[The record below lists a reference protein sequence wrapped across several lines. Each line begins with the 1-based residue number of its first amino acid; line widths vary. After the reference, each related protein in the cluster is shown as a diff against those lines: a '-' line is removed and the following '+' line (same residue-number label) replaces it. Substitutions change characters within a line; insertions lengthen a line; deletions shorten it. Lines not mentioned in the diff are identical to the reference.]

1 MGWLE
6 ELAEGCVSGLTFGL
20 SDEIGITGKG
30 GIIHDTDADSILID
44 DNGVSFI
51 KSEIQIG
58 WKDIANIGII
68 KGSEEEGQAVAFT
81 FRGGLSVYS
90 GALFIDDRARSWSA
104 ACRRIVATELPD
116 GCDTKDLLKVADDLE
131 WAIEIADEIRG
142 TDENLVID
150 EDELFRQSVI
160 MCFKCRNHLDIA
172 KGRTRTR
179 VREVLDSFRARI
191 RTQFLRLDAEDA
203 GVKELIAIA
212 LYILSD
218 REGSGVQWQKKKYE
232 ELSAAA
238 QHGIGFDRAKVIYP
252 LLEEDGE
259 SAVLGD
265 AKWYKTRK
273 TIICTN
279 ETIELGALFS
289 EADRILGVMI
299 MNAADI
305 EEYNANVESE
315 YRLVFQPGHPQN
327 GCTYIQHPLRQNVY
341 FEVNSFHDSMRER
354 KQNELLRILES
365 LGAYSA
371 HVEVCHGHEIR
382 EKSAHELHTDTSV
395 NMGTTGSEMSQSATS
410 EQQTKL
416 AMSQRATKDWS
427 FNPPDKPSLPD
438 DLVFYPT
445 EETWQQLVRSVLR
458 GGLKRAQVDLEYKT
472 EYGITEKHLSD
483 VATSVKNLLPLFDMN
498 LKQQFSSD
506 LYQLTTTQ
514 WHYGVTFENE
524 NGERAGAKD
533 SSLPSVNPLRQS
545 VDRHKAEALFAKR
558 AKRYAQSEGH
568 INAEQRADLEALAA
582 KYGIDEFRMEELI
595 EEAFV

>member
-6 ELAEGCVSGLTFGL
+6 GLSEGLIELATLGL

-30 GIIHDTDADSILID
+30 GIIHNTDADSILID

-58 WKDIANIGII
+58 WKDIANIGI
-68 KGSEEEGQAVAFT
+68 KGSEEEDQVFEFT
-81 FRGGLSVYS
+81 FRGGLSVCS
-90 GALFIDDRARSWSA
+90 DALFIEDRTRSWSA
-104 ACRRIVATELPD
+104 ACRRIVAAELPD
-116 GCDTKDLLKVADDLE
+116 GCEAKDLLKVANDLK
-131 WAIEIADEIRG
+131 WSIDIANAIRG

-150 EDELFRQSVI
+150 EVELFRQSVI
-160 MCFKCRNHLDIA
+160 MCFECGNHLDIA

-191 RTQFLRLDAEDA
+191 RSQFLRLDAEDA
-203 GVKELIAIA
+203 KELCGLSLID
-212 LYILSD
+212 LSD

-238 QHGIGFDRAKVIYP
+238 QHGIDFDRATVISP
-252 LLEEDGE
+252 LLAKNGE

-289 EADRILGVMI
+289 EADRILGVMV

-395 NMGTTGSEMSQSATS
+395 NMGTTGSEVSQSATS
-410 EQQTKL
+410 EKQTKL

-458 GGLKRAQVDLEYKT
+458 GGLKHARVDLEYKS
-472 EYGITEKHLSD
+472 EYGITEHYLLD

-514 WHYGVTFENE
+514 WHYDVTFENE
-524 NGERAGAKD
+524 DGERAGAKD

-558 AKRYAQSEGH
+558 AKRYAQSEDH

>member
-6 ELAEGCVSGLTFGL
+6 GLSEGLVELATLGL

-44 DNGVSFI
+44 DSGVTFI
-51 KSEIQIG
+51 KSGIQIG
-58 WKDIANIGII
+58 WNDIANIGI
-68 KGSEEEGQAVAFT
+68 KGSEEEDQVYEFM
-81 FRGGLSVYS
+81 FRGGLTVSCDQMQIECSSEDCPAMCQGTLV
-90 GALFIDDRARSWSA
+90 
-104 ACRRIVATELPD
+104 TELPD
-116 GCDTKDLLKVADDLE
+116 GCDTKDLLSAADDLK
-131 WAIEIADEIRG
+131 WAIDIANTIRG
-142 TDENLVID
+142 TDEHLVIG
-150 EDELFRQSVI
+150 EDELFRQSVK
-160 MCFKCRNHLDIA
+160 MCFQCEDHLETATEETRAIV
-172 KGRTRTR
+172 RT
-179 VREVLDSFRARI
+179 VLDCFRDRM
-191 RTQFLRLDAEDA
+191 RTQFLLLDAEEA
-203 GVKELIAIA
+203 KVLCGLSLFV
-212 LYILSD
+212 LSD
-218 REGSGVQWQKKKYE
+218 THGSGVPWQKKKYE
-232 ELSAAA
+232 EWNAAA
-238 QHGIGFDRAKVIYP
+238 SCSGVAMERRDVIES
-252 LLEEDGE
+252 LLEEGGE
-259 SAVLGD
+259 SAVFGD

-273 TIICTN
+273 TIICTDK
-279 ETIELGALFS
+279 TIALDALFS
-289 EADRILGVMI
+289 EADRIPGVMI
-299 MNAADI
+299 MNATDI

-327 GCTYIQHPLRQNVY
+327 GCTYVQHPFTKNVY

-371 HVEVCHGHEIR
+371 HVEVRHGHEVR
-382 EKSAHELHTDTSV
+382 MNCAHELHTGTSV
-395 NMGTTGSEMSQSATS
+395 NLGTDGSEVSQSSTS
-410 EQQTKL
+410 EQQTTL
-416 AMSQRATKDWS
+416 EMSQRATKDWS

-445 EETWQQLVRSVLR
+445 EETWQQLARSVLR

-483 VATSVKNLLPLFDMN
+483 VATSVKTLLPLFDMN

-506 LYQLTTTQ
+506 LRQLTTTQ
-514 WHYGVTFENE
+514 WHYVVTFENE
-524 NGERAGAKD
+524 AGERAGAKND
-533 SSLPSVNPLRQS
+533 PILPVNPLQQS

-595 EEAFV
+595 EDAFA

>member
-6 ELAEGCVSGLTFGL
+6 GLSEGLIELATLGL

-30 GIIHDTDADSILID
+30 GIIHNTDADSILID

-58 WKDIANIGII
+58 WKDIANIGI
-68 KGSEEEGQAVAFT
+68 KGSEEEDQVFEFT
-81 FRGGLSVYS
+81 FRGGLSVCS
-90 GALFIDDRARSWSA
+90 DALFIEDRTRSWSA
-104 ACRRIVATELPD
+104 ACRRIVAAELPD
-116 GCDTKDLLKVADDLE
+116 GCEAKDLLKVANDLK
-131 WAIEIADEIRG
+131 WSIDIANAIRG

-150 EDELFRQSVI
+150 EVELFRQSVI
-160 MCFKCRNHLDIA
+160 MCFECGNHLDIA

-191 RTQFLRLDAEDA
+191 RSQFLRLDAEDA
-203 GVKELIAIA
+203 KELCGLSLID
-212 LYILSD
+212 LSD

-238 QHGIGFDRAKVIYP
+238 QHGIDFDRATVISP
-252 LLEEDGE
+252 LLAKNGE

-289 EADRILGVMI
+289 EADRILGVMV

-395 NMGTTGSEMSQSATS
+395 NMGTTGSEVSQSATS
-410 EQQTKL
+410 EKQTKL

-458 GGLKRAQVDLEYKT
+458 GGLKHARVDLEYKS
-472 EYGITEKHLSD
+472 EYGITEHHLLD

-514 WHYGVTFENE
+514 WHYDVTFENE
-524 NGERAGAKD
+524 DGERAGAKD

-558 AKRYAQSEGH
+558 AKRYAQSEDH

>member
-1 MGWLE
+1 MGIFERILE
-6 ELAEGCVSGLTFGL
+6 ECVRVNTWGL
-20 SDEIGITGKG
+20 SDKIGITGND
-30 GIIHDTDADSILID
+30 GILHDADKDSILINV
-44 DNGVSFI
+44 NGVSFI
-51 KSEIQIG
+51 KSGIQIG
-58 WKDIANIGII
+58 WEDIANIDSAGVA
-68 KGSEEEGQAVAFT
+68 EEDQIVAFT
-81 FRGGLSVYS
+81 FRGGLTVSCVAS
-90 GALFIDDRARSWSA
+90 HVANRAGGWFTG
-104 ACRRIVATELPD
+104 CQRIVATELPD
-116 GCDTKDLLKVADDLE
+116 GCEAKDLLNVADDLE
-131 WAIEIADEIRG
+131 WAIEIADKIRG

-150 EDELFRQSVI
+150 EDELFRQSAK
-160 MCFKCRNHLDIA
+160 MCFECGNHLDIA

-203 GVKELIAIA
+203 DVKELIALA
-212 LYILSD
+212 LTILSN

-238 QHGIGFDRAKVIYP
+238 QHGIDFDRATVISP
-252 LLEEDGE
+252 LLAKNGE

-279 ETIELGALFS
+279 ETIALDALFS
-289 EADRILGVMI
+289 ESNRISGVMI

-315 YRLVFQPGHPQN
+315 HRLAFQPGHPQN
-327 GCTYIQHPLRQNVY
+327 GCTYIQHPFTKNVY

-371 HVEVCHGHEIR
+371 HVEVCHGNEIR
-382 EKSAHELHTDTSV
+382 ETSAQELHAGANVNVGMTGGKMSIDTASAQK
-395 NMGTTGSEMSQSATS
+395 TTLATSQS
-410 EQQTKL
+410 
-416 AMSQRATKDWS
+416 ATKDWS

-438 DLVFYPT
+438 NLVFYPT
-445 EETWQQLVRSVLR
+445 EETWQQLAQSVLR
-458 GGLKRAQVDLEYKT
+458 GGLKHARVDLEYKS
-472 EYGITEKHLSD
+472 EYGITEHHLLDIAAS
-483 VATSVKNLLPLFDMN
+483 AKKLLPLFDMN

-506 LYQLTTTQ
+506 LHQLTTTQ
-514 WHYGVTFENE
+514 WHYVVTFENE
-524 NGERAGAKD
+524 DGERAGLKD
-533 SSLPSVNPLRQS
+533 GAFLPVNPLLQS